1 MELIG
6 ILVVCVF
13 VAVLFIAWPVAVI
26 WSLNTLFG
34 LGIAFTVKTW
44 LAAVVVMAVCAAGRT
59 ATKQ

>member
-6 ILVVCVF
+6 ILIVCVF
-13 VAVLFIAWPVAVI
+13 ITALWPVTVI

-44 LAAVVVMAVCAAGRT
+44 FAAVVVMAVCAAGRT
-59 ATKQ
+59 ATKK